1 MEQHHTTGEWMLPAS
16 QAIEAFAPIAWQL
29 LRVRRNYFSEEL
41 APTYTIGQE
50 NGKLNVVNWEDSI
63 GARLSRLRPTPV
75 NRMMESSIQE
85 ITVLL
90 RAWSD
95 GDPAALEKLTPLIY
109 DDLHKQAKRFMAR
122 ENPGN
127 LLQTTA
133 LINDAYLRLIDYKNV
148 QWQNRAHFFG
158 VASQIMRRIL
168 VDLARAEGSAKRGG
182 EALRVSLIEAE
193 GVAAERS
200 VDLVA
205 LDDALNTLASLDPRR
220 SKVVELRFFG
230 GLNHDEI
237 AEVLKVSE
245 GTVRRDWSL
254 AQAWLFRELNKNP

>member
-1 MEQHHTTGEWMLPAS
+1 M
-16 QAIEAFAPIAWQL
+16 
-29 LRVRRNYFSEEL
+29 
-41 APTYTIGQE
+41 
-50 NGKLNVVNWEDSI
+50 
-63 GARLSRLRPTPV
+63 
-75 NRMMESSIQE
+75 SSSTQE
-85 ITVLL
+85 IMGLL
-90 RAWSD
+90 VAWSD
-95 GDPAALEKLTPLIY
+95 GDAAALEKLTPLIY
-109 DDLHKQAKRFMAR
+109 DDLHRQAKRYMAR

-133 LINDAYLRLIDYKNV
+133 LINEAYLRLIDYKSV

-158 VASQIMRRIL
+158 VAAQIMRRIL
-168 VDLARAEGSAKRGG
+168 VDLARAESSAKRGG

-193 GVAAERS
+193 GVAHPQG

-205 LDDALNTLASLDPRR
+205 LNDALDALAALDPRR

-230 GLNHDEI
+230 GLDIAEI

-254 AQAWLFRELNKNP
+254 AQAWLFRELNKESSGHDS

>member
-1 MEQHHTTGEWMLPAS
+1 MG
-16 QAIEAFAPIAWQL
+16 
-29 LRVRRNYFSEEL
+29 
-41 APTYTIGQE
+41 
-50 NGKLNVVNWEDSI
+50 
-63 GARLSRLRPTPV
+63 
-75 NRMMESSIQE
+75 SSSQE
-85 ITVLL
+85 ITGLL
-90 RAWSD
+90 LAWGD

-109 DDLHKQAKRFMAR
+109 DDLHKQAKRYMSR

-133 LINDAYLRLIDYKNV
+133 LINEAYLRLIDYQHV

-168 VDLARAEGSAKRGG
+168 VDLARAENSAKRGG
-182 EALRVSLIEAE
+182 EALRVSLIEAG
-193 GVAAERS
+193 GVAEARS

-205 LDDALNTLASLDPRR
+205 LDDALNVLVALDPRR
-220 SKVVELRFFG
+220 GKVVELRFFG
-230 GLNHDEI
+230 GLNYDEI

-254 AQAWLFRELNKNP
+254 AQAWLFRELNRREQPEPQ

>member
-1 MEQHHTTGEWMLPAS
+1 MG
-16 QAIEAFAPIAWQL
+16 
-29 LRVRRNYFSEEL
+29 
-41 APTYTIGQE
+41 
-50 NGKLNVVNWEDSI
+50 
-63 GARLSRLRPTPV
+63 
-75 NRMMESSIQE
+75 SSSQE
-85 ITVLL
+85 ITALL
-90 RAWSD
+90 LAWSD

-109 DDLHKQAKRFMAR
+109 DDLHKQAKRYMSR

-133 LINDAYLRLIDYKNV
+133 LINEAYLRLIDYQNV
-148 QWQNRAHFFG
+148 HWQNRAHFFG

-168 VDLARAEGSAKRGG
+168 VDLARTENSAKRGG

-193 GVAAERS
+193 GVAEARG

-205 LDDALNTLASLDPRR
+205 LDDALNALAALDPRR
-220 SKVVELRFFG
+220 GKVVELRFFG

-254 AQAWLFRELNKNP
+254 AQAWLFRELNRQEQPERQ

>member
-1 MEQHHTTGEWMLPAS
+1 MEPS
-16 QAIEAFAPIAWQL
+16 
-29 LRVRRNYFSEEL
+29 V
-41 APTYTIGQE
+41 
-50 NGKLNVVNWEDSI
+50 
-63 GARLSRLRPTPV
+63 
-75 NRMMESSIQE
+75 QE

-90 RAWSD
+90 LAWGS

-109 DDLHKQAKRFMAR
+109 DDLHRQAKRYMAR

-133 LINDAYLRLIDYKNV
+133 LINEAYLRLIDYQNV
-148 QWQNRAHFFG
+148 HWQNRAHFFG

-168 VDLARAEGSAKRGG
+168 VDLARAENSAKRGG
-182 EALRVSLIEAE
+182 ETLRVSLIEAE
-193 GVAAERS
+193 GVAKAQS

-205 LDDALNTLASLDPRR
+205 LDDALNALAALDPRR
-220 SKVVELRFFG
+220 GKVVELRFFG
-230 GLNHDEI
+230 GLNYDEI

-254 AQAWLFRELNKNP
+254 AQAWLFRELNRQEQPEAQ

>member
-1 MEQHHTTGEWMLPAS
+1 
-16 QAIEAFAPIAWQL
+16 
-29 LRVRRNYFSEEL
+29 
-41 APTYTIGQE
+41 
-50 NGKLNVVNWEDSI
+50 
-63 GARLSRLRPTPV
+63 
-75 NRMMESSIQE
+75 MESSVQK

-90 RAWSD
+90 LAWGK

-109 DDLHKQAKRFMAR
+109 DDLHKQARRYMAR

-127 LLQTTA
+127 LLQTTV
-133 LINDAYLRLIDYKNV
+133 LINEAYLRLIDYRNV
-148 QWQNRAHFFG
+148 KWQNRAHFFG

-168 VDLARAEGSAKRGG
+168 VDLARAENSAKRGG
-182 EALRVSLIEAE
+182 EALKVSLIEAE
-193 GVAAERS
+193 GVAEARG

-205 LDDALNTLASLDPRR
+205 LDDALNALAALDPRR
-220 SKVVELRFFG
+220 AKVVELRFFG

-254 AQAWLFRELNKNP
+254 AQAWLFRELNRREQPEHQ

>member
-1 MEQHHTTGEWMLPAS
+1 MG
-16 QAIEAFAPIAWQL
+16 
-29 LRVRRNYFSEEL
+29 
-41 APTYTIGQE
+41 
-50 NGKLNVVNWEDSI
+50 
-63 GARLSRLRPTPV
+63 
-75 NRMMESSIQE
+75 SSSQE
-85 ITVLL
+85 ITALL
-90 RAWSD
+90 LAWSD

-109 DDLHKQAKRFMAR
+109 DDLHKQAKRYMAR

-133 LINDAYLRLIDYKNV
+133 LINEAYLRLIDYQNV

-168 VDLARAEGSAKRGG
+168 VDLARTENSAKRGG

-193 GVAAERS
+193 GVAEARG

-205 LDDALNTLASLDPRR
+205 LDDALNALAALDPRR
-220 SKVVELRFFG
+220 GKVVELRFFG
-230 GLNHDEI
+230 GLNRDEI

-254 AQAWLFRELNKNP
+254 AQAWLFRELNRQEQPEPQ

>member
-1 MEQHHTTGEWMLPAS
+1 M
-16 QAIEAFAPIAWQL
+16 AP
-29 LRVRRNYFSEEL
+29 S
-41 APTYTIGQE
+41 T
-50 NGKLNVVNWEDSI
+50 
-63 GARLSRLRPTPV
+63 
-75 NRMMESSIQE
+75 QE
-85 ITVLL
+85 ITGLL
-90 RAWSD
+90 VAWGD
-95 GDPAALEKLTPLIY
+95 GDELALEKLTPLIY
-109 DDLHKQAKRFMAR
+109 DDLHRQARRSMGR

-133 LINDAYLRLIDYKNV
+133 LINEAYLRLIDYKSV

-158 VASQIMRRIL
+158 VAAQIMRRIL
-168 VDLARAEGSAKRGG
+168 VDMARAESSAKRGG

-193 GVAAERS
+193 GVTHPQS

-205 LDDALNTLASLDPRR
+205 LNDALDALAALDPRR

-230 GLNHDEI
+230 GLSNDEI

-254 AQAWLFRELNKNP
+254 AQAWL

>member
-1 MEQHHTTGEWMLPAS
+1 MG
-16 QAIEAFAPIAWQL
+16 
-29 LRVRRNYFSEEL
+29 
-41 APTYTIGQE
+41 
-50 NGKLNVVNWEDSI
+50 
-63 GARLSRLRPTPV
+63 
-75 NRMMESSIQE
+75 SSSQE
-85 ITVLL
+85 ITALL
-90 RAWSD
+90 LAWSD

-109 DDLHKQAKRFMAR
+109 DDLHKQAKRYMSR

-133 LINDAYLRLIDYKNV
+133 LINEAYLRLIDYQNV
-148 QWQNRAHFFG
+148 HWQNRAHFFG

-168 VDLARAEGSAKRGG
+168 VDLARTENSAKRGG

-193 GVAAERS
+193 GVAEARG

-205 LDDALNTLASLDPRR
+205 LDDALNALAALDPRR
-220 SKVVELRFFG
+220 GKVVDLRFFG

-254 AQAWLFRELNKNP
+254 AQAWLFRELNRQEQPERQ